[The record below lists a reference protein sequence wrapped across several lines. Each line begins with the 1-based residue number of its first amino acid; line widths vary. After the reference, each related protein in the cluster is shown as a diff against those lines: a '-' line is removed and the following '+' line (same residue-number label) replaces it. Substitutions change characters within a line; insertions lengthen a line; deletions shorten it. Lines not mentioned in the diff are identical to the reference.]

1 MKTIEFRQP
10 KNGLRLF
17 KPELKFMDIW
27 FVTNDYLQTTKLN
40 EETKKEV
47 MIRIHNFS
55 IQLRDTIELYPS
67 KNKKV
72 NQKVYQQI
80 ELGLKESVRRAKIS
94 MALNK
99 VHNRTFALY
108 WKYLATVLKQDA
120 GLLKDEYLKNAVQTF
135 EKSVS
140 TIKVN

>member
-27 FVTNDYLQTTKLN
+27 FVTNDYIQTTKLN

-55 IQLRDTIELYPS
+55 IQLRDTFELYPS

-72 NQKVYQQI
+72 YKQI

-94 MALNK
+94 VALNK
-99 VHNRTFALY
+99 AHNKTFVFY
-108 WKYLATVLKQDA
+108 WRYLATVLKQDA
-120 GLLKDEYLKNAVQTF
+120 ILLKDEHLQNAVQVF
-135 EKSVS
+135 EKCVRA
-140 TIKVN
+140 IEIN